1 MRSAAYSLFTTL
13 LLLVPISAVPLMA
26 IFGVPQ
32 FTPVVASPLDDA
44 DEDAWNRPARKKKSR
59 AAAQTG
65 SDQDIEFPAD
75 DSLNWDDEESSPR
88 RPVKKTRPKRKEP
101 EKYADNDGR
110 SAWEEDLSESEPP
123 VRGKK
128 RQTAP
133 LRETDLDE
141 DELIQT
147 VGHDTDED
155 SPLVETADLSEPTE
169 QENSPSAAPPGGIP
183 SYRRQRPVP
192 NESSEKAANARG
204 KRSAVAPD
212 PLTWKTAVQRLNEL
226 GIRNFRLEPG
236 ARPGE
241 FTFTCSYTP
250 SNSPHVTRRFEA
262 EADDPLKAVAK
273 VLAQVEDA
281 SQQRVLAA
289 PRRVAEQPSRRGVE

>member
-32 FTPVVASPLDDA
+32 FTPVVASPLDESD
-44 DEDAWNRPARKKKSR
+44 DEAWNRPARKKKSR
-59 AAAQTG
+59 AATQTG
-65 SDQDIEFPAD
+65 RDQDIEFPAD

-88 RPVKKTRPKRKEP
+88 RPLKKTKPKRQEP

-110 SAWEEDLSESEPP
+110 SAWEEDLPENEPP

-128 RQTAP
+128 RQPAP
-133 LRETDLDE
+133 LRETDLEE
-141 DELIQT
+141 DELVRT
-147 VGHDTDED
+147 VSHDDEE
-155 SPLVETADLSEPTE
+155 SPLVETADISEPDE
-169 QENSPSAAPPGGIP
+169 QETMPNAAPPGGIP

-204 KRSAVAPD
+204 KQNAASPD
-212 PLTWKTAVQRLNEL
+212 PLTWKTAVQRLNDL

-236 ARPGE
+236 AQPGE

-273 VLAQVEDA
+273 VLSQVEDA